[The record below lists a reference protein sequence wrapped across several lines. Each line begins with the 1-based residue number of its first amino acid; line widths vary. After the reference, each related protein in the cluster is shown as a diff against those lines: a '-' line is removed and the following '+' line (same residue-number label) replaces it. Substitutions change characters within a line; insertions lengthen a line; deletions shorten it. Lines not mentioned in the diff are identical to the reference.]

1 MARYGRLPTSPRGP
15 GDAPSAPSTTRGRP
29 PWHERACRIDN
40 ARYVLTLD
48 RERRIIRDGSILVE
62 DGRNR
67 RVGKAV
73 DLAGAR
79 ADRVIDARRLLVTP
93 GFMNGHMH
101 ISYAHPVRG
110 IFPEEM
116 ASPLNHV
123 FNLQAAMTEEE
134 EYHASLLGIVELL
147 KSGTVC
153 FVDPGSTKFPDACLQ
168 AYEDSGIRVI
178 MGECVTDIQA
188 PWNLPKYAT
197 GDAVRR
203 TAAFID
209 KWDGRLD
216 GRLDGVGD
224 AVFAGDLYGGAA
236 ERVEEGG
243 RRAAHDADPSPQ

>member
-1 MARYGRLPTSPRGP
+1 MARESL
-15 GDAPSAPSTTRGRP
+15 
-29 PWHERACRIDN
+29 RIDN

-62 DGRNR
+62 DGRIR
-67 RVGKAV
+67 RVGKAAE
-73 DLAGAR
+73 LAGAR

-110 IFPEEM
+110 IFPDEM

-178 MGECVTDIQA
+178 MGECVTDVQA
-188 PWNLPKYAT
+188 PWNLPST
-197 GDAVRR
+197 PPPRR
-203 TAAFID
+203 SAAPPVID
-209 KWDGRLD
+209 KCDGRLD
-216 GRLDGVGD
+216 GRLT
-224 AVFAGDLYGGAA
+224 AWAMPFSPETCNGGAA
-236 ERVEEGG
+236 SGAKRWSTSG
-243 RRAAHDADPSPQ
+243 RRC